1 MKCPKCNSTNPAGSK
16 FCQSCGETLPD
27 PIEQM
32 PISKPEKICQNCGTP
47 NDIKNDFCDQCGTP
61 FDGTAPKQAPAPEP
75 TYSRT
80 QGPYAGVPQ
89 HKSNLAGIIIG
100 VVAGLLVLSVGGY
113 FAYNTLNKPAN
124 EPTSVAKSSSKDKS
138 STVKE
143 SSSAASSSS
152 EAPSSKSNF
161 DEAKV
166 KELVASDIGGI
177 AGDKTVYVVPMNEDV
192 SYLLNNQTQS
202 AASVIKLFILAAA
215 YAQQKIGTINLD
227 DTYTLSNA
235 DKVGGTGVI
244 QNMPAGKTFTYR
256 ELLAYMIDESDNT
269 AANIMIDALGGID
282 KVNAQIEK
290 MGAHDTKL
298 QRKMMDTKS
307 IEAGRD
313 NITSAA
319 DVGELLKKVYNH
331 KLISKSDSAE
341 FLDIL
346 NKNRDH
352 DKLVRDLP
360 TGAKVYNK
368 TGIMQNYGI
377 LNDAAIIENEKGA
390 FVVVVLTQNGDN
402 NEERSAMNKLGLD
415 LYNTLLQ

>member
-1 MKCPKCNSTNPAGSK
+1 MKCPKCNSTNPTGSK

-27 PIEQM
+27 PTTQV
-32 PISKPEKICQNCGTP
+32 SSAKPGKICQTCGAS
-47 NDIKNDFCDQCGTP
+47 NDIKNDFCDQCGAP
-61 FDGTAPKQAPAPEP
+61 FAGTAPKQAPEP

-89 HKSNLAGIIIG
+89 RKSNPAGIIIG
-100 VVAGLLVLSVGGY
+100 VVAGLLVLGVGGY

-124 EPTSVAKSSSKDKS
+124 ETTSVAKSSKAKS
-138 STVKE
+138 STEKE
-143 SSSAASSSS
+143 SSSVASSSS
-152 EAPSSKSNF
+152 ETSSSSSSF

-166 KELVASDIGGI
+166 KELVANDIGGI
-177 AGDKTVYVVPMNEDV
+177 AGDKTVYVAPMNEDT

-202 AASVIKLFILAAA
+202 AASMIKLFILAAA

-307 IEAGRD
+307 LEAGRD

-402 NEERSAMNKLGLD
+402 NEEQAAMNKLGLD

>member
-1 MKCPKCNSTNPAGSK
+1 MKCPKCNSTNPTGSK

-27 PIEQM
+27 PTTQV
-32 PISKPEKICQNCGTP
+32 SSAKLGKICQTCGAS
-47 NDIKNDFCDQCGTP
+47 NDIKNDFCDQCGAP
-61 FDGTAPKQAPAPEP
+61 FAGTAPKQAPAPEP

-89 HKSNLAGIIIG
+89 RKSNPAGIIIG
-100 VVAGLLVLSVGGY
+100 VVAGLLVLGVGGY

-124 EPTSVAKSSSKDKS
+124 ETTSVAKSSKAKS
-138 STVKE
+138 STEKE
-143 SSSAASSSS
+143 SSSVASSSS
-152 EAPSSKSNF
+152 ETSSSSSSF

-166 KELVASDIGGI
+166 KELVANDIGGI
-177 AGDKTVYVVPMNEDV
+177 AGDKTVYVAPMNEDT

-269 AANIMIDALGGID
+269 AANIIIDALGGID

-307 IEAGRD
+307 LEAGRD

-402 NEERSAMNKLGLD
+402 NEEQVAMNKLGLD

>member
-27 PIEQM
+27 PIAQV
-32 PISKPEKICQNCGTP
+32 PGPKPEKLCQTCGTP
-47 NDIKNDFCDQCGTP
+47 NDIKNDFCDQCGAP
-61 FDGTAPKQAPAPEP
+61 FAGTAPKQPVPEP

-89 HKSNLAGIIIG
+89 RKSNPAGIIIG

-124 EPTSVAKSSSKDKS
+124 EPTSVAKSSSKAKS

-143 SSSAASSSS
+143 SSSVASSSS
-152 EAPSSKSNF
+152 ETQSSKSNF

-177 AGDKTVYVVPMNEDV
+177 AGDKTVYVAPMNEDT

-290 MGAHDTKL
+290 MGAQDTKL

-307 IEAGRD
+307 LEAGRD

>member
-1 MKCPKCNSTNPAGSK
+1 
-16 FCQSCGETLPD
+16 
-27 PIEQM
+27 
-32 PISKPEKICQNCGTP
+32 
-47 NDIKNDFCDQCGTP
+47 
-61 FDGTAPKQAPAPEP
+61 
-75 TYSRT
+75 
-80 QGPYAGVPQ
+80 
-89 HKSNLAGIIIG
+89 
-100 VVAGLLVLSVGGY
+100 
-113 FAYNTLNKPAN
+113 
-124 EPTSVAKSSSKDKS
+124 
-138 STVKE
+138 
-143 SSSAASSSS
+143 
-152 EAPSSKSNF
+152 
-161 DEAKV
+161 
-166 KELVASDIGGI
+166 
-177 AGDKTVYVVPMNEDV
+177 
-192 SYLLNNQTQS
+192 
-202 AASVIKLFILAAA
+202 
-215 YAQQKIGTINLD
+215 
-227 DTYTLSNA
+227 
-235 DKVGGTGVI
+235 
-244 QNMPAGKTFTYR
+244 MPAGKTFTYR

-307 IEAGRD
+307 LEAGRD

-352 DKLVRDLP
+352 DKLVSDLP

-377 LNDAAIIENEKGA
+377 LNDAAIIENENGA

-402 NEERSAMNKLGLD
+402 NEEQAAMNKLGLD

>member
-1 MKCPKCNSTNPAGSK
+1 MKCPKCNSTNSAGSK
-16 FCQSCGETLPD
+16 FCQSCGEILPD
-27 PIEQM
+27 PIDQVSG
-32 PISKPEKICQNCGTP
+32 SKPEKLCQTCGTP
-47 NDIKNDFCDQCGTP
+47 NDIKNDFCDQCGAP
-61 FDGTAPKQAPAPEP
+61 FAGTAPKRSMPEP

-89 HKSNLAGIIIG
+89 RKSNPAGIIIG
-100 VVAGLLVLSVGGY
+100 VVAGLLVLGVGGY

-124 EPTSVAKSSSKDKS
+124 EPTSVVKSSSKAKS

-152 EAPSSKSNF
+152 ETSSSKSNF

-166 KELVASDIGGI
+166 KEIVASDIGGI
-177 AGDKTVYVVPMNEDV
+177 AGDKTVYVAPMNEDT

-290 MGAHDTKL
+290 MGAQDTKL

-307 IEAGRD
+307 LEAGRD

-402 NEERSAMNKLGLD
+402 NEEQAAMNKLGLD

>member
-16 FCQSCGETLPD
+16 FCQSCGEILPD
-27 PIEQM
+27 PIDQVSG
-32 PISKPEKICQNCGTP
+32 SKPEKLCQTCGTP
-47 NDIKNDFCDQCGTP
+47 NDIKNDFCDQCGAP
-61 FDGTAPKQAPAPEP
+61 FAGTAPKRSMSEP

-89 HKSNLAGIIIG
+89 RKSNPAGIIIG
-100 VVAGLLVLSVGGY
+100 VVAGLLVLGVGGY

-124 EPTSVAKSSSKDKS
+124 EPTSVAKSSSKAKS

-152 EAPSSKSNF
+152 ETSSSKSNF

-166 KELVASDIGGI
+166 KEIVASDIGGI
-177 AGDKTVYVVPMNEDV
+177 AGDKTVYVAPMNEDT

-290 MGAHDTKL
+290 MGAQDTKL

-307 IEAGRD
+307 LEAGRD

-402 NEERSAMNKLGLD
+402 NEEQAAMNKLGLD

>member
-1 MKCPKCNSTNPAGSK
+1 MKCPKCNSTNPTGSK

-27 PIEQM
+27 PTTQV
-32 PISKPEKICQNCGTP
+32 SSAKLGKICQTCGAS
-47 NDIKNDFCDQCGTP
+47 NDIKNDFCDQCGAP
-61 FDGTAPKQAPAPEP
+61 FAGTAPKQAPAPEP

-89 HKSNLAGIIIG
+89 RKSNPAGIIIG
-100 VVAGLLVLSVGGY
+100 VVAGLLVLGVGGY

-124 EPTSVAKSSSKDKS
+124 ETTSVAKSSKAKS
-138 STVKE
+138 STEKE
-143 SSSAASSSS
+143 SSSVASSSS
-152 EAPSSKSNF
+152 ETSSPKSNF

-177 AGDKTVYVVPMNEDV
+177 AGDKTVYVAPMNEDT

-269 AANIMIDALGGID
+269 AANIIIDALGGID

-307 IEAGRD
+307 LEAGRD

-402 NEERSAMNKLGLD
+402 NEEQVAMNKLGLD

>member
-1 MKCPKCNSTNPAGSK
+1 MKCPKCNSTNPTGSK

-27 PIEQM
+27 PTTQV
-32 PISKPEKICQNCGTP
+32 SSAKPGKICQTCGAS
-47 NDIKNDFCDQCGTP
+47 NDIKNDFCDQCGAP
-61 FDGTAPKQAPAPEP
+61 FAGTAPKQAPAPEP

-80 QGPYAGVPQ
+80 KGTYAGVPQ
-89 HKSNLAGIIIG
+89 RKSNPAGIIIG
-100 VVAGLLVLSVGGY
+100 VVAGLLVLGVGGY

-124 EPTSVAKSSSKDKS
+124 ETTSVAKSSKAKS
-138 STVKE
+138 STEKE
-143 SSSAASSSS
+143 SSSVASSSS
-152 EAPSSKSNF
+152 ETSSSSSSF

-166 KELVASDIGGI
+166 KELVANDIGGI
-177 AGDKTVYVVPMNEDV
+177 AGDKTVYVAPMNEDT

-307 IEAGRD
+307 LEAGRD

-402 NEERSAMNKLGLD
+402 NEEQVAMNKLGLD

>member
-1 MKCPKCNSTNPAGSK
+1 MKCPKCNSTNPTGSK

-27 PIEQM
+27 PTTQVSSAN
-32 PISKPEKICQNCGTP
+32 PGKICQTCGVS
-47 NDIKNDFCDQCGTP
+47 NDIKNDFCDQCGAP
-61 FDGTAPKQAPAPEP
+61 FAGTAPKQAPAPEP

-80 QGPYAGVPQ
+80 KGPYAGVPQ
-89 HKSNLAGIIIG
+89 RKSNPAGIIIG
-100 VVAGLLVLSVGGY
+100 VVAGLLVLGVGGY

-124 EPTSVAKSSSKDKS
+124 ETTSVAKSSKAKS
-138 STVKE
+138 STEKE
-143 SSSAASSSS
+143 SSSVASSSS
-152 EAPSSKSNF
+152 ETSSSSSSF

-166 KELVASDIGGI
+166 KELVANDIGGI
-177 AGDKTVYVVPMNEDV
+177 AGDKTVYVAPMNEDT

-307 IEAGRD
+307 LEAGRD

-319 DVGELLKKVYNH
+319 DVGKLLKKVYNH

-402 NEERSAMNKLGLD
+402 NEEQAAMNKLGLD

>member
-16 FCQSCGETLPD
+16 FCQSCGEILPD
-27 PIEQM
+27 PIDQVSG
-32 PISKPEKICQNCGTP
+32 SKPEKLCQTCGTP
-47 NDIKNDFCDQCGTP
+47 NDIKNDFCDQCGAP
-61 FDGTAPKQAPAPEP
+61 FAGTAPKRSMPEP

-80 QGPYAGVPQ
+80 QGPYAGVSQ
-89 HKSNLAGIIIG
+89 RKSNPAGIIIG
-100 VVAGLLVLSVGGY
+100 VVAGLLVLGVGGY

-124 EPTSVAKSSSKDKS
+124 ETTSVAKSSSKAKS

-152 EAPSSKSNF
+152 ETSSSKSNF

-166 KELVASDIGGI
+166 KEIVASDIGGI
-177 AGDKTVYVVPMNEDV
+177 AGDKTVYVAPMNEDT

-290 MGAHDTKL
+290 MGAQDTKL

-307 IEAGRD
+307 LEAGRD

-402 NEERSAMNKLGLD
+402 NEEQAAMNKLGLD

>member
-1 MKCPKCNSTNPAGSK
+1 MKCPKCNSTNPTGSK

-27 PIEQM
+27 PTTQV
-32 PISKPEKICQNCGTP
+32 SSAKPEKLCQTCGAS
-47 NDIKNDFCDQCGTP
+47 NDIKNDFCDQCGAP
-61 FDGTAPKQAPAPEP
+61 FAGTAPKRAPAPEP

-80 QGPYAGVPQ
+80 KGTYAGVPQ
-89 HKSNLAGIIIG
+89 RKSNPAGIIIG
-100 VVAGLLVLSVGGY
+100 VVAGLLVLGVGGY

-124 EPTSVAKSSSKDKS
+124 ETTSVAKSSKAKS
-138 STVKE
+138 STEKE
-143 SSSAASSSS
+143 SSSVASSSS
-152 EAPSSKSNF
+152 ETSSSSSSF

-166 KELVASDIGGI
+166 KELVANDIGGI
-177 AGDKTVYVVPMNEDV
+177 AGDKTVYVAPMNEDT

-307 IEAGRD
+307 LEAGRD

-402 NEERSAMNKLGLD
+402 NEEQAAMNKLGLD

>member
-16 FCQSCGETLPD
+16 FCQSCGEILPD
-27 PIEQM
+27 PIDQVSG
-32 PISKPEKICQNCGTP
+32 SKPEKLCQTCGTP
-47 NDIKNDFCDQCGTP
+47 NDIKNDFCDQCGAP
-61 FDGTAPKQAPAPEP
+61 FAGTAPKRSMPEP

-89 HKSNLAGIIIG
+89 RKSNPAGLIIG
-100 VVAGLLVLSVGGY
+100 VVAGLLVLGVGGY

-124 EPTSVAKSSSKDKS
+124 EPTSVAKSSSKAKS
-138 STVKE
+138 SNVKE

-152 EAPSSKSNF
+152 ETSSSKSNF

-166 KELVASDIGGI
+166 KEIVASDIGGI
-177 AGDKTVYVVPMNEDV
+177 AGDKTVYVAPMNEDT

-290 MGAHDTKL
+290 MGAQDTKL

-307 IEAGRD
+307 LEAGRD

-402 NEERSAMNKLGLD
+402 NEEQAAMNKLGLD

>member
-1 MKCPKCNSTNPAGSK
+1 MKCPKCNSTNPTGSK

-27 PIEQM
+27 PTTQV
-32 PISKPEKICQNCGTP
+32 SSAKPEKLCQTCGAS
-47 NDIKNDFCDQCGTP
+47 NDIKNDFCDQCGAP
-61 FDGTAPKQAPAPEP
+61 FAGTAPKRAPAPEP

-80 QGPYAGVPQ
+80 KGTYAGVPQ
-89 HKSNLAGIIIG
+89 RKSNPAGIIIG
-100 VVAGLLVLSVGGY
+100 VVAGLLVLGVGGY

-124 EPTSVAKSSSKDKS
+124 ETTSVAKSSKAKS
-138 STVKE
+138 STEKE
-143 SSSAASSSS
+143 SSSVASSSS
-152 EAPSSKSNF
+152 ETSSSSSSF

-166 KELVASDIGGI
+166 KELVANDIGGI
-177 AGDKTVYVVPMNEDV
+177 AGDKTVYVAPMNEDT

-307 IEAGRD
+307 LEAGRD

-402 NEERSAMNKLGLD
+402 NEEQVAMNKLGLD
-415 LYNTLLQ
+415 LYNTLLP

>member
-1 MKCPKCNSTNPAGSK
+1 MKCPKCNSTNPTGSK

-27 PIEQM
+27 PTTQV
-32 PISKPEKICQNCGTP
+32 SSAKPGKICQTCGAS
-47 NDIKNDFCDQCGTP
+47 NDIKNDFCDQCGAP
-61 FDGTAPKQAPAPEP
+61 FAGTAPKQAPAPEP

-80 QGPYAGVPQ
+80 KGTYAGVPQ
-89 HKSNLAGIIIG
+89 RKSNPAGIIIG
-100 VVAGLLVLSVGGY
+100 VVAGLLVLGVGGY

-124 EPTSVAKSSSKDKS
+124 ETTSVAKSSKAKS

-143 SSSAASSSS
+143 SSSTASSSS
-152 EAPSSKSNF
+152 ETSSSSSSF

-166 KELVASDIGGI
+166 KELVANDIGGI
-177 AGDKTVYVVPMNEDV
+177 AGDKTVYVAPMNEDT

-298 QRKMMDTKS
+298 QRKMMDTRS
-307 IEAGRD
+307 LEAGRD

-402 NEERSAMNKLGLD
+402 NEEQVAMNKLGLD

>member
-16 FCQSCGETLPD
+16 FCQSCGEILPD
-27 PIEQM
+27 PIDQVSG
-32 PISKPEKICQNCGTP
+32 SKPEKLCQTCGTP
-47 NDIKNDFCDQCGTP
+47 NDIKNDFCDQCGAP
-61 FDGTAPKQAPAPEP
+61 FVGTAPKRSMPEP

-89 HKSNLAGIIIG
+89 RKSNPAGIIIG
-100 VVAGLLVLSVGGY
+100 VVAGLLVLGVGGY

-124 EPTSVAKSSSKDKS
+124 EPTSVAKSSSKAKS

-152 EAPSSKSNF
+152 ETSSSKSNF

-166 KELVASDIGGI
+166 KEIVANDIGGI
-177 AGDKTVYVVPMNEDV
+177 AGDKTVYVAPMNEDT

-290 MGAHDTKL
+290 MGAQDTKL

-307 IEAGRD
+307 LEAGRD

-402 NEERSAMNKLGLD
+402 NEEQAAMNKLGLD

>member
-1 MKCPKCNSTNPAGSK
+1 MKCPKCNSTNPTGSK

-27 PIEQM
+27 PTTQV
-32 PISKPEKICQNCGTP
+32 SSAKLGKICQTCGAS
-47 NDIKNDFCDQCGTP
+47 NDIKNDFCDQCGAP
-61 FDGTAPKQAPAPEP
+61 FAGTAPKQTPAPEP

-89 HKSNLAGIIIG
+89 RKSNPAGIIIG
-100 VVAGLLVLSVGGY
+100 VVAGLLVLGVGGY

-124 EPTSVAKSSSKDKS
+124 ETTSVAKSSKAKS
-138 STVKE
+138 STEKE
-143 SSSAASSSS
+143 SSSVASSSS
-152 EAPSSKSNF
+152 ETSSSSSSF

-166 KELVASDIGGI
+166 KELVANDIGGI
-177 AGDKTVYVVPMNEDV
+177 AGDKTVYVAPMNEDT

-307 IEAGRD
+307 LEAGRD

-402 NEERSAMNKLGLD
+402 NEEQVAMNKLGLD

>member
-16 FCQSCGETLPD
+16 FCQSCGEILPD
-27 PIEQM
+27 PIDQVSG
-32 PISKPEKICQNCGTP
+32 SKPEKLCQTCGTP
-47 NDIKNDFCDQCGTP
+47 NDIKNDFCDQCGAP
-61 FDGTAPKQAPAPEP
+61 FAGTAPKRSMPEP

-89 HKSNLAGIIIG
+89 RKSNPAGIIIG
-100 VVAGLLVLSVGGY
+100 VVAGLLVLGVGGY

-124 EPTSVAKSSSKDKS
+124 EPTSVAKSSSKAKS
-138 STVKE
+138 SNVKE

-152 EAPSSKSNF
+152 ETSSSKSNF

-166 KELVASDIGGI
+166 KEIVASDIGGI
-177 AGDKTVYVVPMNEDV
+177 AGDKTVYVAPMNEDT

-290 MGAHDTKL
+290 MGAQDTKL

-307 IEAGRD
+307 LEAGRD

-402 NEERSAMNKLGLD
+402 NEEQAAMNKLGLD

>member
-16 FCQSCGETLPD
+16 FCQSCGEILPD
-27 PIEQM
+27 PIDQVSG
-32 PISKPEKICQNCGTP
+32 SKPEKLCQTCGTP
-47 NDIKNDFCDQCGTP
+47 NDIKNDFCDQCGAP
-61 FDGTAPKQAPAPEP
+61 FAGTAPKRSMPEP

-89 HKSNLAGIIIG
+89 RKSNPAGIIIG
-100 VVAGLLVLSVGGY
+100 VVAGLLVLGVGGY

-124 EPTSVAKSSSKDKS
+124 EPTSVAKSSSKAKS

-152 EAPSSKSNF
+152 ETSSSKSNF

-166 KELVASDIGGI
+166 KEIVASDIGGI
-177 AGDKTVYVVPMNEDV
+177 AGDKTVYVAPMNEDT

-290 MGAHDTKL
+290 MGAQDTKL

-307 IEAGRD
+307 LEAGRD

-402 NEERSAMNKLGLD
+402 NEEQAAMNKLGLD

>member
-16 FCQSCGETLPD
+16 FCQSCGEILPD
-27 PIEQM
+27 PIDQVSG
-32 PISKPEKICQNCGTP
+32 SKPEKLCQTCGTP
-47 NDIKNDFCDQCGTP
+47 NDIKNDFCDQCGAP
-61 FDGTAPKQAPAPEP
+61 FAGNAPKRSMPEP

-89 HKSNLAGIIIG
+89 RKSNPAGIIIG
-100 VVAGLLVLSVGGY
+100 VVAGLLVLGVGGY

-124 EPTSVAKSSSKDKS
+124 EPTSVAKSSSKAKS

-152 EAPSSKSNF
+152 ETSSSKSNF

-166 KELVASDIGGI
+166 KEIVASDIGGI
-177 AGDKTVYVVPMNEDV
+177 AGDKTVYVAPMNEDT

-290 MGAHDTKL
+290 MGAQDTKL

-307 IEAGRD
+307 LEAGRD

-402 NEERSAMNKLGLD
+402 NEEQAAMNKLGLD

>member
-1 MKCPKCNSTNPAGSK
+1 MKCPKCNSTNPTGSK

-27 PIEQM
+27 PTTQV
-32 PISKPEKICQNCGTP
+32 SSAKPEKLCQTCGAS
-47 NDIKNDFCDQCGTP
+47 NDIKNDFCDQCGAP
-61 FDGTAPKQAPAPEP
+61 FAGTAPKRAPAPEP

-80 QGPYAGVPQ
+80 KGTYAGVPQ
-89 HKSNLAGIIIG
+89 RKSNPAGIIIG
-100 VVAGLLVLSVGGY
+100 VVAGLLVLGVGGY

-124 EPTSVAKSSSKDKS
+124 ETTSVAKSSKAKS
-138 STVKE
+138 STEKE
-143 SSSAASSSS
+143 SSSVASSSS
-152 EAPSSKSNF
+152 ETSSSSSSF

-166 KELVASDIGGI
+166 KELVANDIGGI
-177 AGDKTVYVVPMNEDV
+177 AGDKTVYVAPMNEDT

-290 MGAHDTKL
+290 LGAHDTKL

-307 IEAGRD
+307 LEAGRD

-402 NEERSAMNKLGLD
+402 NEEQVAMNKLGLD

>member
-1 MKCPKCNSTNPAGSK
+1 
-16 FCQSCGETLPD
+16 
-27 PIEQM
+27 
-32 PISKPEKICQNCGTP
+32 
-47 NDIKNDFCDQCGTP
+47 
-61 FDGTAPKQAPAPEP
+61 
-75 TYSRT
+75 
-80 QGPYAGVPQ
+80 
-89 HKSNLAGIIIG
+89 
-100 VVAGLLVLSVGGY
+100 
-113 FAYNTLNKPAN
+113 
-124 EPTSVAKSSSKDKS
+124 
-138 STVKE
+138 
-143 SSSAASSSS
+143 
-152 EAPSSKSNF
+152 
-161 DEAKV
+161 
-166 KELVASDIGGI
+166 
-177 AGDKTVYVVPMNEDV
+177 MNEDT

-282 KVNAQIEK
+282 KVNEQIEK

-307 IEAGRD
+307 LEAGRD

-377 LNDAAIIENEKGA
+377 LNDAAIIENENGA

-402 NEERSAMNKLGLD
+402 NEEQAAMNKLGLD

>member
-1 MKCPKCNSTNPAGSK
+1 MKCPKCNSTNPTGSK

-27 PIEQM
+27 PTTQV
-32 PISKPEKICQNCGTP
+32 SSAKPGKICQTCGAS
-47 NDIKNDFCDQCGTP
+47 NDIKNDFCDQCGAP
-61 FDGTAPKQAPAPEP
+61 FAGTAPKQAPAPEP

-80 QGPYAGVPQ
+80 KGTYAGVPQ
-89 HKSNLAGIIIG
+89 RKSNPAGIIIG
-100 VVAGLLVLSVGGY
+100 VVAGLLVLGVGGY

-124 EPTSVAKSSSKDKS
+124 ETTSVAKSSKAKS
-138 STVKE
+138 STEKE
-143 SSSAASSSS
+143 SSSVASSSS
-152 EAPSSKSNF
+152 ETSSSSSSF

-166 KELVASDIGGI
+166 KELVANDIGGI
-177 AGDKTVYVVPMNEDV
+177 AGDKTVYVAPMNEDT

-298 QRKMMDTKS
+298 QRKMMDTRS
-307 IEAGRD
+307 LEAGRD

-402 NEERSAMNKLGLD
+402 NEEQAAMNKLGLD

>member
-1 MKCPKCNSTNPAGSK
+1 MKCPKCNSTNPTGSK

-27 PIEQM
+27 PTTQV
-32 PISKPEKICQNCGTP
+32 SSAKPGKICQTCGVS
-47 NDIKNDFCDQCGTP
+47 NDIKNDFCDQCGAP
-61 FDGTAPKQAPAPEP
+61 FAGTAPKQAPAPEP

-80 QGPYAGVPQ
+80 KGTYAGVPQ
-89 HKSNLAGIIIG
+89 RKSNPAGIIIG
-100 VVAGLLVLSVGGY
+100 VVAGLLVLGVGGY

-124 EPTSVAKSSSKDKS
+124 ETTSVAKSSKAKS
-138 STVKE
+138 STEKE
-143 SSSAASSSS
+143 SSSVASSSS
-152 EAPSSKSNF
+152 ETSSSSSSF

-166 KELVASDIGGI
+166 KELVANDIGGI
-177 AGDKTVYVVPMNEDV
+177 AGDKTVYVAPMNEDT

-307 IEAGRD
+307 LEAGRD

-402 NEERSAMNKLGLD
+402 NEEQVAMNKLGLD

>member
-1 MKCPKCNSTNPAGSK
+1 MKCPKCNSTNPTGSK

-27 PIEQM
+27 PITQV
-32 PISKPEKICQNCGTP
+32 SSAKPGKICQTCGAS
-47 NDIKNDFCDQCGTP
+47 NDIKNDFCDQCGAP
-61 FDGTAPKQAPAPEP
+61 FAGTAPKQAPAPEP

-80 QGPYAGVPQ
+80 KGTYAGVPQ
-89 HKSNLAGIIIG
+89 RKSNPAGIIIG
-100 VVAGLLVLSVGGY
+100 VVAGLLVLGVGGY

-124 EPTSVAKSSSKDKS
+124 ETTSVAKSSKAKS
-138 STVKE
+138 STEKE
-143 SSSAASSSS
+143 SSSVASSSS
-152 EAPSSKSNF
+152 ETSSSSSSF

-166 KELVASDIGGI
+166 KELVANDIGGI
-177 AGDKTVYVVPMNEDV
+177 AGDKTVYVAPMNEDT

-307 IEAGRD
+307 LEAGRD

-402 NEERSAMNKLGLD
+402 NEEQVAMNKLGLD

>member
-16 FCQSCGETLPD
+16 FCQSCGEILPD
-27 PIEQM
+27 PIDQVSG
-32 PISKPEKICQNCGTP
+32 SKPEKLCQTCGTP
-47 NDIKNDFCDQCGTP
+47 NDIKNDFCDQCGAP
-61 FDGTAPKQAPAPEP
+61 FAGTAPKRSMPEP

-89 HKSNLAGIIIG
+89 RKSNPAGIIIG
-100 VVAGLLVLSVGGY
+100 VVAGLLVLGVGGY

-124 EPTSVAKSSSKDKS
+124 ETTSVAKSSSKAKS

-152 EAPSSKSNF
+152 ETSSSKSNF

-166 KELVASDIGGI
+166 KEIVASDIGGI
-177 AGDKTVYVVPMNEDV
+177 AGDKTVYVAPMNEDT

-290 MGAHDTKL
+290 MGAQDTKL

-307 IEAGRD
+307 LEAGRD

-402 NEERSAMNKLGLD
+402 NEEQAAMNKLGLD